1 MSNDLFKNAIALT
14 GGISTGKSTVC
25 NLFKLHGFL
34 TIDADVIAHKLLD
47 ENSSK
52 IASMFGNQ
60 YVQDN
65 KVLRKELGKII
76 FSNEE
81 NKLKLEALLHP
92 LIKEE
97 IIKES
102 RIFEEQNKPYFV
114 DIPLFFEKMNYPISK
129 SLVIYTPKELQIQR
143 LMKRDNIDE
152 NEAKLKI
159 SNQMDIEEKKKLS
172 NMVIDNSKD
181 LKHLQAEVER
191 IIGEILWRTQNIAQV
206 EMTLL
211 FFIHL

>member
-34 TIDADVIAHKLLD
+34 TIDADLIAHRLLD
-47 ENSSK
+47 ENSDK
-52 IASMFGNQ
+52 IASMFGEK
-60 YVQDN
+60 YVEN
-65 KVLRKELGKII
+65 GKVIRKELGKII

-92 LIKEE
+92 LIENE

-102 RIFEEQNKPYFV
+102 KIFEEQNKPYFV
-114 DIPLFFEKMNYPISK
+114 DIPLFFEKMHYPIPK
-129 SLVIYTPKELQIQR
+129 SLVIYTPKDIQIQR

-159 SNQMDIEEKKKLS
+159 SNQMDIEEKRKLA
-172 NMVIDNSKD
+172 NMVIDNSQN

-191 IIGEILWRTQNIAQV
+191 IIGEII
-206 EMTLL
+206 
-211 FFIHL
+211 

>member
-52 IASMFGNQ
+52 VASMFGNQ

-191 IIGEILWRTQNIAQV
+191 IIGEIL
-206 EMTLL
+206 
-211 FFIHL
+211 

>member
-34 TIDADVIAHKLLD
+34 TIDADLIAHRLLD
-47 ENSSK
+47 ENSNK
-52 IASMFGNQ
+52 IASMFGEQ
-60 YVQDN
+60 YVQN
-65 KVLRKELGKII
+65 GKVLRKELGKII

-81 NKLKLEALLHP
+81 NKLKLESLLHP
-92 LIKEE
+92 LIKEQ

-102 RIFEEQNKPYFV
+102 KIFEELNKPYFV
-114 DIPLFFEKMNYPISK
+114 DIPLFFEKMHYPISK

-159 SNQMDIEEKKKLS
+159 SNQMDIEEKRKLA
-172 NMVIDNSKD
+172 NMVIDNSQN
-181 LKHLQAEVER
+181 LKHLQKEVER
-191 IIGEILWRTQNIAQV
+191 IIGEII
-206 EMTLL
+206 
-211 FFIHL
+211 

>member
-34 TIDADVIAHKLLD
+34 TIDADKIAHKLLD
-47 ENSSK
+47 ENSHK
-52 IASMFGNQ
+52 IATMFGEQ
-60 YVQDN
+60 YVEN
-65 KVLRKELGKII
+65 GKVLRKQLGKII

-102 RIFEEQNKPYFV
+102 KVFEEQNKPYFV
-114 DIPLFFEKMNYPISK
+114 DIPLFFEKMHYPIPK
-129 SLVIYTPKELQIQR
+129 SLVIYTPKELQIER

-152 NEAKLKI
+152 VEAKLKI
-159 SNQMDIEEKKKLS
+159 SNQMDIEEKRKLAD
-172 NMVIDNSKD
+172 MVIDNSKD
-181 LKHLQAEVER
+181 LKHLQNEVER
-191 IIGEILWRTQNIAQV
+191 IIGEII
-206 EMTLL
+206 
-211 FFIHL
+211 

>member
-25 NLFKLHGFL
+25 NLFKLHGSL
-34 TIDADVIAHKLLD
+34 TIDADVIAHRLLD
-47 ENSSK
+47 ENSNK
-52 IASMFGNQ
+52 IATMFGEQ
-60 YVQDN
+60 YVQN
-65 KVLRKELGKII
+65 GKVLRKELGKII

-81 NKLKLEALLHP
+81 NKLKLESLLHP
-92 LIKEE
+92 LIKEK

-102 RIFEEQNKPYFV
+102 RIFESQNKPYFV
-114 DIPLFFEKMNYPISK
+114 DIPLFFEKMSYPIPK
-129 SLVIYTPKELQIQR
+129 SLVIYTPRELQIQR

-159 SNQMDIEEKKKLS
+159 SNQMDIEEKRKLAD
-172 NMVIDNSKD
+172 MVIDNSQN

-191 IIGEILWRTQNIAQV
+191 IIREIIWHIQNIVQV
-206 EMTLL
+206 EMTL
-211 FFIHL
+211 

>member
-34 TIDADVIAHKLLD
+34 TIDADMIAHRLLD
-47 ENSSK
+47 ENSDK
-52 IASMFGNQ
+52 IASMFGTQ
-60 YVQDN
+60 YVEN
-65 KVLRKELGKII
+65 GKVLRKKLGTII

-102 RIFEEQNKPYFV
+102 RIFESQNKPYFV
-114 DIPLFFEKMNYPISK
+114 DIPLFFEKMHYPISK
-129 SLVIYTPKELQIQR
+129 SLVIYTPRDLQVQR
-143 LMKRDNIDE
+143 LMKRDNINED
-152 NEAKLKI
+152 EAKLKI
-159 SNQMDIEEKKKLS
+159 SNQMDIEEKKKLAD
-172 NMVIDNSKD
+172 MVIDNSKN
-181 LKHLQAEVER
+181 LKNLQDEVER
-191 IIGEILWRTQNIAQV
+191 IIGEIL
-206 EMTLL
+206 
-211 FFIHL
+211 

>member
-34 TIDADVIAHKLLD
+34 TIDADIIAHRLLD
-47 ENSSK
+47 ENSNK
-52 IASMFGNQ
+52 IAAMFGEQ
-60 YVQDN
+60 YVQN
-65 KVLRKELGKII
+65 GKVLRKELGKII

-92 LIKEE
+92 LIKEQ

-102 RIFEEQNKPYFV
+102 KIFEEQNKPYFV
-114 DIPLFFEKMNYPISK
+114 DIPLFFEKMSYPIPK

-159 SNQMDIEEKKKLS
+159 SNQMDIEEKRKLAD
-172 NMVIDNSKD
+172 MVIDNSQN
-181 LKHLQAEVER
+181 LKHLQNEVER
-191 IIGEILWRTQNIAQV
+191 IIGEII
-206 EMTLL
+206 
-211 FFIHL
+211 

>member
-25 NLFKLHGFL
+25 NLLKLHGFL
-34 TIDADVIAHKLLD
+34 TIDADKIAHKLLD

-52 IASMFGNQ
+52 IEEMFGKE
-60 YVQDN
+60 YVEN
-65 KVLRKELGKII
+65 GKVLRKELGKII

-102 RIFEEQNKPYFV
+102 KIYEEQNKPYFV
-114 DIPLFFEKMNYPISK
+114 DIPLFFEKMHYPISK

-152 NEAKLKI
+152 IEAKLKI
-159 SNQMDIEEKKKLS
+159 SNQMDIEEKRKLA
-172 NMVIDNSKD
+172 NIVIDNSKD
-181 LKHLQAEVER
+181 LKHLQNEVER
-191 IIGEILWRTQNIAQV
+191 VIGEII
-206 EMTLL
+206 
-211 FFIHL
+211 

>member
-34 TIDADVIAHKLLD
+34 TIDADVIAHRLLD
-47 ENSSK
+47 ENSNK
-52 IASMFGNQ
+52 IASMFGEQ
-60 YVQDN
+60 YVQN
-65 KVLRKELGKII
+65 GKVLRKELGKII

-102 RIFEEQNKPYFV
+102 KIFEEQNKPYFV
-114 DIPLFFEKMNYPISK
+114 DIPLFFEKMSYPIPK

-159 SNQMDIEEKKKLS
+159 SNQMDIEEKRKLA
-172 NMVIDNSKD
+172 NMVIDNSQN
-181 LKHLQAEVER
+181 LKHLQNEVER
-191 IIGEILWRTQNIAQV
+191 IIGEII
-206 EMTLL
+206 
-211 FFIHL
+211 

>member
-34 TIDADVIAHKLLD
+34 TIDADLIAHRLLD
-47 ENSSK
+47 ENSNK
-52 IASMFGNQ
+52 ISTMFGDK
-60 YVQDN
+60 YVEN
-65 KVLRKELGKII
+65 GKVLRKELGKII

-114 DIPLFFEKMNYPISK
+114 DIPLFFEKMHYPISK
-129 SLVIYTPKELQIQR
+129 SLVIYTPKDIQVQR

-159 SNQMDIEEKKKLS
+159 SNQMDIEEKKKLAD
-172 NMVIDNSKD
+172 MVIDNSQN

-191 IIGEILWRTQNIAQV
+191 IIGEII
-206 EMTLL
+206 
-211 FFIHL
+211 

>member
-34 TIDADVIAHKLLD
+34 TIDADKIAHKLLD
-47 ENSSK
+47 ENTDK
-52 IASMFGNQ
+52 IIEMFGKQ
-60 YVQDN
+60 YVEN
-65 KVLRKELGKII
+65 GKVLRKELGKII

-102 RIFEEQNKPYFV
+102 KIFEEQNKPYFV
-114 DIPLFFEKMNYPISK
+114 DIPLFFEKMHYPISK

-143 LMKRDNIDE
+143 LMKRDNINE

-159 SNQMDIEEKKKLS
+159 SNQMDIEEKKKLAD
-172 NMVIDNSKD
+172 MVIDNSKD
-181 LKHLQAEVER
+181 LKHLQDEVER
-191 IIGEILWRTQNIAQV
+191 IIGEII
-206 EMTLL
+206 
-211 FFIHL
+211 

>member
-34 TIDADVIAHKLLD
+34 TIDADKIAHKLLD

-52 IASMFGNQ
+52 IEEMFGKE
-60 YVQDN
+60 YVEN
-65 KVLRKELGKII
+65 GKVLRKELGKII

-102 RIFEEQNKPYFV
+102 KIYEEQNKPYFV
-114 DIPLFFEKMNYPISK
+114 DIPLFFEKMHYPISK

-152 NEAKLKI
+152 KEAKLKI
-159 SNQMDIEEKKKLS
+159 SNQMDIEEKRKLA
-172 NMVIDNSKD
+172 NIVIDNSKD
-181 LKHLQAEVER
+181 LKHLQNEVER
-191 IIGEILWRTQNIAQV
+191 VIGEII
-206 EMTLL
+206 
-211 FFIHL
+211 

>member
-34 TIDADVIAHKLLD
+34 TIDADLIAHRLLD
-47 ENSSK
+47 ENSDK
-52 IASMFGNQ
+52 IASMFGEK
-60 YVQDN
+60 YVEN
-65 KVLRKELGKII
+65 GKVIRKELGKII

-92 LIKEE
+92 LIENE

-102 RIFEEQNKPYFV
+102 KIFEEQNKPYFV
-114 DIPLFFEKMNYPISK
+114 DIPLFFEKMNYPIPK

-159 SNQMDIEEKKKLS
+159 SNQMDIEEKRKLA

-191 IIGEILWRTQNIAQV
+191 IIGEIL
-206 EMTLL
+206 
-211 FFIHL
+211 

>member
-34 TIDADVIAHKLLD
+34 TIDADLIAHRLLD
-47 ENSSK
+47 ENSDK
-52 IASMFGNQ
+52 IASMFGEK
-60 YVQDN
+60 YVEN
-65 KVLRKELGKII
+65 GKVIRKELGKII

-92 LIKEE
+92 LIENE

-102 RIFEEQNKPYFV
+102 KIFEEQNKPYFV
-114 DIPLFFEKMNYPISK
+114 DIPLFFEKMHYPIPK
-129 SLVIYTPKELQIQR
+129 SLVIYTPKDIQIQR

-159 SNQMDIEEKKKLS
+159 SNQMDIEEKRKLAD
-172 NMVIDNSKD
+172 MVVDNSQN
-181 LKHLQAEVER
+181 LKHLQNEVER
-191 IIGEILWRTQNIAQV
+191 IIGEII
-206 EMTLL
+206 
-211 FFIHL
+211 

>member
-25 NLFKLHGFL
+25 NLLKLHGFL
-34 TIDADVIAHKLLD
+34 TIDADKIAHKLLD

-52 IASMFGNQ
+52 IEEMFGKE
-60 YVQDN
+60 YVEN
-65 KVLRKELGKII
+65 GKVLRKELGKII

-102 RIFEEQNKPYFV
+102 KIYEEQNKSYFV
-114 DIPLFFEKMNYPISK
+114 DIPLFFEKMHYPISK

-152 NEAKLKI
+152 KEAKLKI
-159 SNQMDIEEKKKLS
+159 SNQMDIEEKRKLA
-172 NMVIDNSKD
+172 NIVIDNSKD
-181 LKHLQAEVER
+181 LKHLQNEVER
-191 IIGEILWRTQNIAQV
+191 VIGEII
-206 EMTLL
+206 
-211 FFIHL
+211 

>member
-34 TIDADVIAHKLLD
+34 TIDADKIAHKLLD
-47 ENSSK
+47 ENSDK
-52 IASMFGNQ
+52 IIEMFGKQ
-60 YVQDN
+60 YVEN
-65 KVLRKELGKII
+65 GKVLRKELGKII

-102 RIFEEQNKPYFV
+102 KIFEEQNKPYFV
-114 DIPLFFEKMNYPISK
+114 DIPLFFEKMHYPISK

-152 NEAKLKI
+152 KEAKLKI
-159 SNQMDIEEKKKLS
+159 SNQMDIEEKRKLA
-172 NMVIDNSKD
+172 NIVIDNSKD
-181 LKHLQAEVER
+181 LKHLQNEVER
-191 IIGEILWRTQNIAQV
+191 VIGEII
-206 EMTLL
+206 
-211 FFIHL
+211 

>member
-34 TIDADVIAHKLLD
+34 IIDADLISHRSLD
-47 ENSSK
+47 ENSDK
-52 IASMFGNQ
+52 IATMFGDQ
-60 YVQDN
+60 YVEN
-65 KVLRKELGKII
+65 GKVLRKELGKII

-92 LIKEE
+92 LIKNE

-102 RIFEEQNKPYFV
+102 KIFEEQNKPYFV
-114 DIPLFFEKMNYPISK
+114 DIPLFFEKMHYPIPK
-129 SLVIYTPKELQIQR
+129 SLLIYTPKDIQVQR

-159 SNQMDIEEKKKLS
+159 SNQMDIEEKKKLAD
-172 NMVIDNSKD
+172 MVIDNSKD
-181 LKHLQAEVER
+181 LKYLQEEVER
-191 IIGEILWRTQNIAQV
+191 IIGEII
-206 EMTLL
+206 
-211 FFIHL
+211 

>member
-25 NLFKLHGFL
+25 NLLKLHGFL
-34 TIDADVIAHKLLD
+34 TIDADKIAHKLLD

-52 IASMFGNQ
+52 IEEMFGKD
-60 YVQDN
+60 YVEN
-65 KVLRKELGKII
+65 GKVLRKELGKII

-102 RIFEEQNKPYFV
+102 KIYEEQNKPYFV
-114 DIPLFFEKMNYPISK
+114 DIPLFFEKMHYPISK

-152 NEAKLKI
+152 KEAKLKI
-159 SNQMDIEEKKKLS
+159 SNQMDIEEKRKLA
-172 NMVIDNSKD
+172 NIVIDNSKD
-181 LKHLQAEVER
+181 LKHLQNEVER
-191 IIGEILWRTQNIAQV
+191 VIGEII
-206 EMTLL
+206 
-211 FFIHL
+211 